1 MKNLVFYGDGL
12 LCPPE
17 GYSEQLMDGLV
28 LRHPEAALQSFHPG
42 EQHLTLEAAFK
53 GAPFHVIGKAPDF
66 VFLGLGTAD
75 LLQSAEPSGM
85 RANLEALLQ
94 LIQHKTRA
102 HLAFTSVCEA
112 FLPEESQREKAR
124 AYNAGLSALAGNGE
138 RVSFLD
144 LNSHANAFL
153 EKHRRGAGEK
163 RALHVLPL
171 QLTSM
176 GRVFLSHTALENLP
190 WNSFLSAKAP

>member
-17 GYSEQLMDGLV
+17 GYSEQVVDRLV
-28 LRHPEAALQSFHPG
+28 LRHPEAAFQSYHPG
-42 EQHLTLEAAFK
+42 EQNLTLEAALK
-53 GAPFHVIGKAPDF
+53 GAPFHVIGKAPDV
-66 VFLGLGTAD
+66 VFLGIGNAD
-75 LLQSAEPSGM
+75 LLHSAEPAAMHAG
-85 RANLEALLQ
+85 LEALLQ
-94 LIQHKTRA
+94 LIQQKTRA

-124 AYNAGLSALAGNGE
+124 VYNAGLSALAGE
-138 RVSFLD
+138 RAILLD
-144 LNSHANAFL
+144 LNGHVNAFL
-153 EKHRRGAGEK
+153 ERHRQGAGEK

-176 GRVFLSHTALENLP
+176 GRIFLSHMAVENLP
-190 WNSFLSAKAP
+190 WDGFLLSKTP